1 MKIQKQNA
9 TTNAWENLIA
19 TDQVSPI
26 NYIGS
31 TFIKNIKVSINGRE
45 INDSNSLYMYK
56 SYLDAELSL
65 PKSAKDSY
73 LGAAG
78 YYSDTEAQQDNHAN
92 PGFVKRAA
100 LFATSRTAQFISKI
114 DVDLF
119 NQPNYMISGV
129 EIEIEITPNDTNFC
143 IIEEPATTTVYRLE
157 FENLRLYVKSL
168 ELMSGLAYDI
178 SQKLE
183 KAPARYAIRRTSVK
197 SHFISENRTEFST
210 LLFSEQ
216 VPRRVVVG
224 LISNARYIG
233 GKSLSPFNFQPHGV
247 RELTLYANGRTYPS
261 NLYNLDYASNKYTR
275 AFHDTC
281 EALGFANSV
290 ESNGLTMDKFKAGWC
305 LYVFNLTNSGED
317 NPCFDLIT
325 EGSCNINIKFTTAV
339 PAGGLVLI
347 ALAERDSLLF
357 IDKNRTVVSD
367 YHA

>member
-1 MKIQKQNA
+1 MKIKKQN
-9 TTNAWENLIA
+9 NAGEWIDLVA
-19 TDQVSPI
+19 TDRVATI

-31 TFIKNIKVSINGRE
+31 TFIKNVKVTLNGRE

-65 PKSAKDSY
+65 PKSAKETY
-73 LGAAG
+73 LSAAG
-78 YYSDTEAQQDNHAN
+78 YYTDENQDAAAN
-92 PGFVKRAA
+92 EGFNNRLE
-100 LFATSRTAQFISKI
+100 LFQTSRTVQLISKI

-129 EIEIEITPNDTNFC
+129 EIEVEITPNDTNFC
-143 IIEEPATTTVYRLE
+143 ILEPTHTNTNYKLE
-157 FENLRLYVKSL
+157 INNLRLYVKSL

-183 KAPARYAIRRTSVK
+183 KSPARYAIRRTSVK

-224 LISNARYIG
+224 LLSNDRYIG
-233 GKSLSPFNFQPHGV
+233 NKNLSPFKFMPFDV

-261 NLYNLDYASNKYTR
+261 NLYNLDYANGKYTR

-281 EALGFANSV
+281 EAMGFANSV
-290 ESNGLTMDKFKAGWC
+290 ESNGINLKKFKEGWC
-305 LYVFNLTNSGED
+305 VYVFNLTNSGED

-325 EGSCNINIKFTTAV
+325 EGSCNINIKFSQPV
-339 PAGGLVLI
+339 PAGGIVLI
-347 ALAERDSLLF
+347 AMAERDSLLF
-357 IDKNRTVVSD
+357 IDRNRSVVSD

>member
-1 MKIQKQNA
+1 
-9 TTNAWENLIA
+9 
-19 TDQVSPI
+19 
-26 NYIGS
+26 
-31 TFIKNIKVSINGRE
+31 
-45 INDSNSLYMYK
+45 MYK
-56 SYLDAELSL
+56 AYLDAELSL
-65 PKSAKDSY
+65 PKSAKETY
-73 LGAAG
+73 LTSAG
-78 YYSDTEAQQDNHAN
+78 YYTDEDQD
-92 PGFVKRAA
+92 AA
-100 LFATSRTAQFISKI
+100 LNAGFTSRQELFQRSRTVQLISKI
-114 DVDLF
+114 DVDIF
-119 NQPNYMISGV
+119 NQPNYMISGI

-143 IIEEPATTTVYRLE
+143 ILEPTATATAYRLE
-157 FENLRLYVKSL
+157 IMNLRLYVKSL

-183 KAPARYAIRRTSVK
+183 KSPARYAIRRTSVK

-224 LISNARYIG
+224 LLSNDRYIG
-233 GKSLSPFNFQPHGV
+233 NKGLSPFKFMPFDV

-261 NLYNLDYASNKYTR
+261 NLYNLDYGNNKYTR

-290 ESNGLTMDKFKAGWC
+290 ESNGINIKKYKEGWC
-305 LYVFNLTNSGED
+305 IYVFNLTNSGED

-325 EGSCNINIKFTTAV
+325 EGSCNINIKFSNPV
-339 PAGGLVLI
+339 PAGGIVLI

-357 IDKNRTVVSD
+357 IDRNRSVVSD